1 MSAESTCKV
10 YEHLAETEYAAAGI
24 RPGGL
29 ELTERAVAHCRFP
42 PESRILDVG
51 CGTGVTLK
59 QLTCVH
65 HLSAVGIDASSRLL
79 HQTRSMHPDLPLVR
93 GFGEQLPFPDAFADG
108 VLAECSLS
116 TMNDPERALDEFRRV
131 LKTGGKLVITDV
143 YARNPES
150 SDQLSCMPVE
160 CCLKGAVSRTNLLE
174 RLSDRDFRIDLWED
188 HSDLLKRFA
197 VHLIFSYGSMNEFW
211 SRMGL
216 ESVALNEMNRAV
228 SEAKPGYFLLIARKT
243 A

>member
-1 MSAESTCKV
+1 
-10 YEHLAETEYAAAGI
+10 
-24 RPGGL
+24 
-29 ELTERAVAHCRFP
+29 
-42 PESRILDVG
+42 
-51 CGTGVTLK
+51 
-59 QLTCVH
+59 
-65 HLSAVGIDASSRLL
+65 
-79 HQTRSMHPDLPLVR
+79 MHPDLPLVR
-93 GFGEQLPFPDAFADG
+93 SVGEQLPFPDAFADG

-150 SDQLSCMPVE
+150 SDQLSCMPAE